1 MCSFISWS
9 SRLRNEQ
16 IGAMILSSPHPA
28 ASSSYRIAP
37 RLLVKR
43 IIKAT
48 VITYPAVEAII
59 GGAGREIRDFEQ
71 TFAIG
76 RVVGERAQSHPYL
89 HASRRGREGFA
100 RQELGRA
107 IRTRNTNSP
116 NTINYFPRNI
126 LSFCFTSK
134 YRSSPSSLFNLYP
147 RPPNSRISFMYGHAD
162 TPTHTFA

>member
-1 MCSFISWS
+1 
-9 SRLRNEQ
+9 
-16 IGAMILSSPHPA
+16 MILSSPHPA

-76 RVVGERAQSHPYL
+76 RVVWGTCTVAPILARVETRP
-89 HASRRGREGFA
+89 RGLCAA
-100 RQELGRA
+100 RVG
-107 IRTRNTNSP
+107 
-116 NTINYFPRNI
+116 PRNPHPE
-126 LSFCFTSK
+126 
-134 YRSSPSSLFNLYP
+134 Y
-147 RPPNSRISFMYGHAD
+147 
-162 TPTHTFA
+162 